1 MIENKTTMNETQ
13 LRAKANALIYSL
25 KDMEI
30 IRAFQSLLDSAN
42 SIEQIMMIFKLV
54 ESYNKRGEPRHGS
67 FFRKAILLGQAN
79 IKLSAHLQLIFV
91 ASDVARL
98 FFKSR
103 KVSIK
108 STAEK
113 QRILETRRDKPFS
126 KF

>member
-1 MIENKTTMNETQ
+1 MIENRTTMDETQ

-25 KDMEI
+25 KDMKI
-30 IRAFQSLLDSAN
+30 IRAFQSLLDNAN
-42 SIEQIMMIFKLV
+42 SIEQIMMVFELV
-54 ESYNKRGEPRHGS
+54 ESYNKRDEPGH

-79 IKLSAHLQLIFV
+79 INLSAHLQLFFV

-108 STAEK
+108 STVEK
-113 QRILETRRDKPFS
+113 QQILETRRDKLFS

>member
-1 MIENKTTMNETQ
+1 MIENRTTMNETQ
-13 LRAKANALIYSL
+13 LRAKANALIYTL
-25 KDMEI
+25 KDMKI
-30 IRAFQSLLDSAN
+30 ISVFQSLLDNAN
-42 SIEQIMMIFKLV
+42 SIEQIMIIFELV
-54 ESYNKRGEPRHGS
+54 ESYNKSKDESVH

-79 IKLSAHLQLIFV
+79 INLSAHLQLFFV

-108 STAEK
+108 STVEK
-113 QRILETRRDKPFS
+113 QQILETRRDKLFS